1 MASLINCIGIPNLSQ
16 NCYLSSIIQLLKCCT
31 PACDVVLNHYEQCLE
46 CVVRDWNE
54 ECNSTGRSKY
64 MSKLFLLIN

>member
-46 CVVRDWNE
+46 CVVWDWNE
-54 ECNSTGRSKY
+54 ECNSTGKSKY
-64 MSKLFLLIN
+64 MSKLFLPIN

>member
-16 NCYLSSIIQLLKCCT
+16 NCYLSSIIKLLKCCT

-46 CVVRDWNE
+46 CVVRDCNE
-54 ECNSTGRSKY
+54 ECNSTGKCKC
-64 MSKLFLLIN
+64 MCKLFCP